1 MKRLCL
7 AKVSVIPA
15 VALALFLLVS
25 PAHAQDDQSLGMP
38 TVIGQPATDESS
50 YPASPGDYNPGW
62 VTATVP
68 VTVTGGEAQ
77 TGFLSNLWNSVIG
90 PLGTSGSPGVGPNDT
105 ENNSYATSITPEIQ
119 SLATSLNNDPR
130 LMYEYVL
137 NNVDYV
143 PYLGSLKGATLT
155 YLDRSGNDY
164 DQASLLIALLQAAG
178 YTTATYNSGQ
188 VNYPI
193 FNGTNNYDVQH
204 WLGGTTD

>member
-1 MKRLCL
+1 
-7 AKVSVIPA
+7 
-15 VALALFLLVS
+15 
-25 PAHAQDDQSLGMP
+25 
-38 TVIGQPATDESS
+38 
-50 YPASPGDYNPGW
+50 
-62 VTATVP
+62 
-68 VTVTGGEAQ
+68 
-77 TGFLSNLWNSVIG
+77 
-90 PLGTSGSPGVGPNDT
+90 
-105 ENNSYATSITPEIQ
+105 
-119 SLATSLNNDPR
+119 
-130 LMYEYVL
+130 MYEYVL